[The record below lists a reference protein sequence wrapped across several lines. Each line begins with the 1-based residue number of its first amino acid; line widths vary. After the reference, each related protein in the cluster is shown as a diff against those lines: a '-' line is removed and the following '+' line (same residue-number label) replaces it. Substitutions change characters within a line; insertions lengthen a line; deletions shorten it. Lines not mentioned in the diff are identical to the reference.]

1 MKIDVKSAIVDILKR
16 EGITHVFGHT
26 GSHVIPLW
34 EAVNNGGLNII
45 FNKQEGN
52 ATYMADG
59 YARIAKKPSI
69 VLGTLGPGVTNMVT
83 GLTTAFMDSI
93 PVIAIGGTVNGHE
106 SGRNSMQETSGRGR
120 SPEQRMIFKACCK
133 QAMFAPSAQDTPNVI
148 REAFRVANSGRKGP
162 VYVEIPN
169 DYLNTVIDYEPL
181 ATFQYQ
187 NKNIPSC
194 NINDVKQIET
204 ELFKASHP
212 LIMIGEGAEEENIR
226 ELLSG
231 FLKELNIPYTTT
243 PQAKN
248 FVDEFDSLY
257 LGSARGSGKTQKAY
271 EYMKKSDFIL
281 FLGARMHRPE
291 MSWDNRAILG
301 EAKLAQVDF
310 DEDEIGRV
318 YPIHYSAVGSVSSFI
333 KNIHAKKHDKSTVLT
348 AEVAQLNITFPRL
361 DKYMDSEIGI
371 NPLSIINMV
380 EKSADKDA
388 VIVADTGYVKATA
401 ILKYRRSKE
410 QTFVISDKNG
420 AMGYSLPAAIGAR
433 LASEKETVC
442 FVGDGGIQMSLN
454 ELGTAM
460 NYDLKVIYVIFNN
473 GGCISVKD
481 FHTFLFGH
489 YSPSLFKN
497 PEFKK
502 IAEAYGMNGVQVKT
516 SKEFEKAFGDAKKS
530 TKSTIIDVLVDQS
543 LMVWE

>member
-1 MKIDVKSAIVDILKR
+1 MKIDVKNAVLDILKR

-26 GSHVIPLW
+26 GSHIIHLW
-34 EAVNNGGLNII
+34 EAVSTNGLNII

-59 YARIAKKPSI
+59 YARMTKKPSV

-83 GLTTAFMDSI
+83 GLTTAFMDSV
-93 PVIAIGGTVNGHE
+93 PVIAIGGTVNAHE

-120 SPEQRMIFKACCK
+120 SPDQRMIMKACCK

-148 REAFRVANSGRKGP
+148 REAFRVANTGRKGP

-169 DYLNTVIDYEPL
+169 DYWNTVIEYEPL
-181 ATFQYQ
+181 ETFQYQ
-187 NKNIPSC
+187 SKSIPQC
-194 NINDVKQIET
+194 TEKDIKVIEK
-204 ELFKASHP
+204 ELYKSSHP
-212 LIMIGEGAEEENIR
+212 LIMIGEGADEEHIK
-226 ELLSG
+226 ELLTR
-231 FLKELNIPYTTT
+231 FLSTMGIPYTTT

-271 EYMKKSDFIL
+271 EYMKRSDFIL

-291 MSWDNRAILG
+291 MSWDNRAVLG
-301 EAKLAQVDF
+301 SAKLAQVDF

-318 YPIHYSAVGSVSSFI
+318 YPIHYSAVGSISSFI
-333 KNIHAKKHDKSTVLT
+333 KGLSISKHKMHKELL
-348 AEVAQLNITFPRL
+348 EVVDQLNKTYPRS
-361 DKYMDSEIGI
+361 SEFVESAIGVS
-371 NPLSIINMV
+371 PLSVITSIENNINDEAIV
-380 EKSADKDA
+380 
-388 VIVADTGYVKATA
+388 VADTGYVKEAA
-401 ILKYRRSKE
+401 ILKYRRTKD
-410 QTFVISDKNG
+410 QTFIVADKNG

-433 LASEKETVC
+433 LATGKETVC
-442 FVGDGGIQMSLN
+442 LVGDGGIQMSLN

-481 FHTFLFGH
+481 FHTYLFGH
-489 YSPSLFKN
+489 FNPSLFKN
-497 PEFKK
+497 PSFAK
-502 IAEAYGMNGVQVKT
+502 IAEAYNMKGIEVKT
-516 SKEFEKAFGDAKKS
+516 MKDFEKALLDAKKAS
-530 TKSTIIDVLVDQS
+530 TSTIIDVMIDQS